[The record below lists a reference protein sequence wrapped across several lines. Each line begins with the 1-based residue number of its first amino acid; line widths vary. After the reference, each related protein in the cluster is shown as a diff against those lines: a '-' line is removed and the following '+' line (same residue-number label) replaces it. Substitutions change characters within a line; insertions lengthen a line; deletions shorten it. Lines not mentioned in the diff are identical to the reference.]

1 MDPLTK
7 LRKRLS
13 LVTRRNSTA
22 TKNLAG
28 KRQSRAISTTSEV
41 ASAQPATN
49 IPTQEV
55 RVTTPTTV
63 PPRAS
68 LIDLAK
74 TITEETE
81 KLERYM
87 KESGSA
93 APSFDVDVPL
103 AFPNLP
109 EEIKKARE
117 NVVRATKEL
126 GDLVTGPKES
136 IRWMAWNVS
145 SIDQAMGF
153 VTFTDL
159 PSTKAFPIHETAT
172 YAEIAEKVGLD
183 EVNVRRFM
191 RHAMTNRIF
200 REVNPD
206 VVAHTAASRVLAEDD
221 AMGDWVGFTTDDI
234 FPAASK
240 VISALTEHPSASE
253 PTQAGFQA
261 ANGTTNIEPMFV
273 TFGKDPLR
281 AKRMGGAMTSL
292 TGGEGYEISYLLK
305 NYNWA
310 SLNEHHATI
319 VDLGGSHGF
328 VCRALAEHYPNL
340 KFIVQ
345 DLQKTIDSAPKLKEP
360 LASRIKYQS
369 HDFFTTQPVKD
380 ADVYFFRWIFHNHSD
395 KYAAKI
401 LKSLIP
407 AMKKGAKVLIND
419 HCLRD
424 GFGKETFWDEKI
436 IRTMDLVML
445 TLLNATERS
454 EGQYEKLFESVEGF
468 RFGGVR
474 RVEGCRM
481 SVVEAVWDGED
492 YGGEIA
498 KVTE

>member
-13 LVTRRNSTA
+13 LVTRSNSTA
-22 TKNLAG
+22 PKNLAG

-63 PPRAS
+63 SSTAN

-74 TITEETE
+74 TITQETE
-81 KLERYM
+81 KLEKYM
-87 KESGSA
+87 RESGSA
-93 APSFDVDVPL
+93 APSFDVDAPL

-136 IRWMAWNVS
+136 VRWMSWNFN
-145 SIDQAMGF
+145 DQLSLQAINHYKIA
-153 VTFTDL
+153 
-159 PSTKAFPIHETAT
+159 KAFPIHETAT

-200 REVNPD
+200 REVNSD

-253 PTQAGFQA
+253 PTEAGFQA

-273 TFGKDPLR
+273 TFGKDPRR

-292 TGGEGYEISYLLK
+292 TGGEGYEISYLLR
-305 NYNWA
+305 NYDWA
-310 SLNEHHATI
+310 SLNENHATI

-345 DLQKTIDSAPKLKEP
+345 DLQKTIDSAPKLEEP

-369 HDFFTTQPVKD
+369 HDFFTTQSVKD

-401 LKSLIP
+401 LESLIP

-454 EGQYEKLFESVEGF
+454 EGQYKKLFESVEGF

-481 SVVEAVWDGED
+481 SVVEAVWEGED